1 MREEDPK
8 EILRDSGAAQT
19 GTDQDEWP
27 TGEQKQK
34 SMAQAK
40 ALRQQAA
47 EGGLRFEV
55 YLPPTLATWL
65 LDKIERGVF
74 RDPSEAVFVFLG
86 EAEELEPHTDLRKEF
101 LRRRLDVAINDPRPA
116 IPAEQVFDEL
126 RVTSR
131 KGVFS
136 TLRLCNW

>member
-1 MREEDPK
+1 MEK
-8 EILRDSGAAQT
+8 
-19 GTDQDEWP
+19 DEWP

-47 EGGLRFEV
+47 EGGLRFEA

-65 LDKIERGVF
+65 LGQIERGIF
-74 RDPSEAVFVFLG
+74 SDPSEAVFVFLG
-86 EAEELEPHTDLRKEF
+86 EAEELEPHTDLRKEL
-101 LRRRLDVAINDPRPA
+101 LRRRLDAAINDPHPG

-126 RVTSR
+126 RKKLASPLPEPAAWTR
-131 KGVFS
+131 YRPA
-136 TLRLCNW
+136 T

>member
-1 MREEDPK
+1 VEK
-8 EILRDSGAAQT
+8 
-19 GTDQDEWP
+19 DEWP

-47 EGGLRFEV
+47 EGGLRFEA

-65 LDKIERGVF
+65 LDQIERGIF

-86 EAEELEPHTDLRKEF
+86 EAEELEPHTDLRKEL
-101 LRRRLDVAINDPRPA
+101 LRRRLDAAINDPRPG

-126 RVTSR
+126 RKKLASPLPEPAAWTPYR
-131 KGVFS
+131 PA
-136 TLRLCNW
+136 T